1 MKAADWNGGG
11 DEQDN
16 RVTAD
21 LFQKAF
27 NFFYIDPLTE
37 NEGNVNN
44 CGTDGVF
51 IPCSTSQN
59 MG

>member
-1 MKAADWNGGG
+1 MKASDWNGGG

-21 LFQKAF
+21 LLQTAF
-27 NFFYIDPLTE
+27 NLGPLTE
-37 NEGNVNN
+37 NEGNVSN

-51 IPCSTSQN
+51 ILCSTSQN